1 LVAVFGERDGAA
13 SADDEQGVIQRE
25 AGDYALAARVKEIA
39 HEVRR
44 WYFGASAARL
54 GRV

>member
-1 LVAVFGERDGAA
+1 MTLERVGLVAVFGEWDGAA

-25 AGDYALAARVKEIA
+25 AGGDAVAARGKEIA

-44 WYFGASAARL
+44 W
-54 GRV
+54 